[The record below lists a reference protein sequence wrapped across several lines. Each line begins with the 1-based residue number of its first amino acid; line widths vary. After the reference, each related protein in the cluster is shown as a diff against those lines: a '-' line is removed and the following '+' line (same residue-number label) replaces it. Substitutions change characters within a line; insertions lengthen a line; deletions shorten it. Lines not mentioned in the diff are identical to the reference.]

1 MNFNPCSTTITSLD
15 PGPFISF
22 HWTHEQ
28 VEQPPHRWWNFYLPH
43 LPCSHLNLSRVAMSV
58 KRDEGNDGNIV
69 AWLLS
74 HGGYIWIHSGHIFY
88 TRSPNLS
95 PNPELSLTVL
105 QMCSFG
111 ELGQG
116 DAKNIGNHQPPVSE
130 SVLTAEPTRWPFPWI
145 FQAKLDPWG
154 TFQPFQQ
161 SKREF
166 CWTIFLLNVYH
177 LLTFD
182 LILFFTHV
190 WESKSICAEEQKNHC
205 KEHGTCC
212 HHNALEQDPRLA
224 M

>member
-1 MNFNPCSTTITSLD
+1 MLAPRPLFDAFCGRSVYLLDAMNFNPCSTTITSLD

-116 DAKNIGNHQPPVSE
+116 DAKNIGNHQPPFLNQSWLRNRHDDRFPGFFKQSLIREGLFNHFNNQNVNF
-130 SVLTAEPTRWPFPWI
+130 VEPFSFW
-145 FQAKLDPWG
+145 
-154 TFQPFQQ
+154 TF
-161 SKREF
+161 
-166 CWTIFLLNVYH
+166 TIF
-177 LLTFD
+177 
-182 LILFFTHV
+182 
-190 WESKSICAEEQKNHC
+190 
-205 KEHGTCC
+205 
-212 HHNALEQDPRLA
+212 
-224 M
+224 